1 MVKIRIIPVLLLRG
15 NSIVKSVSFKD
26 HRMIGDAITAVKVFS
41 NRKADELIILDIDAF
56 QKGID
61 FDLLARL
68 SKSAFMPLTIGGGI
82 RSVED
87 AENFFLYGAD
97 KISVNSLFLK
107 NPEEVRK
114 IVDRFGSQAVCLS
127 LDFRKIDEEYFPFY
141 NNSTIRSDLTL
152 KESVNLAKDIKVGE
166 ILVNSVERD
175 GLMGG
180 FDTKLISEVSTLA
193 DFSVIACGGCKQLD
207 DFSKAVDAGADA
219 IAAGSIFHW
228 KGESIITI
236 KEDMLKRGHNVRE
249 V

>member
-97 KISVNSLFLK
+97 KISVNSLFF
-107 NPEEVRK
+107 NA
-114 IVDRFGSQAVCLS
+114 S
-127 LDFRKIDEEYFPFY
+127 
-141 NNSTIRSDLTL
+141 
-152 KESVNLAKDIKVGE
+152 
-166 ILVNSVERD
+166 
-175 GLMGG
+175 
-180 FDTKLISEVSTLA
+180 
-193 DFSVIACGGCKQLD
+193 
-207 DFSKAVDAGADA
+207 
-219 IAAGSIFHW
+219 
-228 KGESIITI
+228 
-236 KEDMLKRGHNVRE
+236 
-249 V
+249 